1 MRASTARPYKVAGND
16 HKYAHRMRI
25 SIQTACTSVILRPAT
40 KQAVRISTE
49 ATGRGRGVYTP
60 NFLRQMLLSV
70 SQKLGSNIPR
80 LALMALVEIHSSR
93 FVALLRMT
101 QVRWCTVPR
110 ETPKRFAFCS
120 QKRAICC
127 TFSLVRL
134 HKQHTVLFVTL
145 RVTARTCV
153 RSPAVRYVYAK
164 PVGAINHLLRKMIAR
179 LNSVPPHCG
188 SADCCRRWRQR

>member
-1 MRASTARPYKVAGND
+1 MRYE
-16 HKYAHRMRI
+16 YAHRMRI
-25 SIQTACTSVILRPAT
+25 SIQPAYTSVILRAAT
-40 KQAVRISTE
+40 EPPVRISTE
-49 ATGRGRGVYTP
+49 ATGRGRGMYTP

-70 SQKLGSNIPR
+70 SQKLGANTPR

-101 QVRWCTVPR
+101 QVRWCIVPR

-120 QKRAICC
+120 RKRAIYC

-145 RVTARTCV
+145 RVTRAKRA
-153 RSPAVRYVYAK
+153 SPE
-164 PVGAINHLLRKMIAR
+164 
-179 LNSVPPHCG
+179 
-188 SADCCRRWRQR
+188 

>member
-1 MRASTARPYKVAGND
+1 MNSVSPHCRSADAGECFAKQMVGRPYNIAGND

-60 NFLRQMLLSV
+60 NFFLRHPERGHKAEPSGSPRTQQSVRGGMFAPNFLRQMLLSV
-70 SQKLGSNIPR
+70 SQKLGANTPR

-101 QVRWCTVPR
+101 QVRWGTV
-110 ETPKRFAFCS
+110 
-120 QKRAICC
+120 
-127 TFSLVRL
+127 
-134 HKQHTVLFVTL
+134 
-145 RVTARTCV
+145 
-153 RSPAVRYVYAK
+153 
-164 PVGAINHLLRKMIAR
+164 
-179 LNSVPPHCG
+179 
-188 SADCCRRWRQR
+188 